1 MAEYAYVDGDYGALL
16 PHPANVDHHA
26 TAVAAER
33 AHLERKGSAD
43 IPVWVHGPGDFF
55 YDGTATKKAS
65 PKKASPT
72 KGTRRSARTTT
83 VRSESAAAAKS
94 ARTLPRCPKCGKTF
108 SSSDKVYRHLRTVPH
123 GGARRSKRAKRSVK
137 RRRK

>member
-33 AHLERKGSAD
+33 AHLERKGSAN

-72 KGTRRSARTTT
+72 KGTRRSARTT
-83 VRSESAAAAKS
+83 VRPESAAAAKS